1 MYIYIYVCVLY
12 MYDRFKDRC
21 KHILYIVILI
31 TVIITC
37 FVHIYICVCVCIY
50 ASKYNELGTHKVL
63 GSGALSFGAVK
74 LPDFRIP
81 GFRRSCS
88 DMPGRV

>member
-1 MYIYIYVCVLY
+1 

-21 KHILYIVILI
+21 KYILYIVILI
-31 TVIITC
+31 IIIIITC
-37 FVHIYICVCVCIY
+37 FVHIYIYIHMCVCIY
-50 ASKYNELGTHKVL
+50 ASKCNELGTHKVL